1 MFGELEKRMVSL
13 EHSNDFLDELL
24 HEKTANFEAMI
35 RVQGEKFIE
44 FKDHINL
51 EYVEFFKNRRKI
63 RIEVAQHAR
72 EYKNKFAVL
81 TSLNEEFTYKFSYI
95 DKILP
100 VLVEQGRL
108 AYNVLLQDMKA
119 RERLSNS
126 LRTVKLANSGYLLKE
141 SMRRQSINERG
152 GDQESRVQ
160 TRSPEQRSMREP
172 SPPVLPR
179 RASNERAQPTQH
191 NCDV

>member
-1 MFGELEKRMVSL
+1 MVSL
-13 EHSNDFLDELL
+13 EHNNDFLDDLL
-24 HEKTANFEAMI
+24 REKTDNFEAMI
-35 RVQGEKFIE
+35 RAQGEKFLE
-44 FKDHINL
+44 FKDYIHL

-108 AYNVLLQDMKA
+108 AYNVILQDMEA
-119 RERLSNS
+119 RERLSKS
-126 LRTVKLANSGYLLKE
+126 LSTLKLANSGYLLKE
-141 SMRRQSINERG
+141 
-152 GDQESRVQ
+152 
-160 TRSPEQRSMREP
+160 
-172 SPPVLPR
+172 
-179 RASNERAQPTQH
+179 
-191 NCDV
+191 